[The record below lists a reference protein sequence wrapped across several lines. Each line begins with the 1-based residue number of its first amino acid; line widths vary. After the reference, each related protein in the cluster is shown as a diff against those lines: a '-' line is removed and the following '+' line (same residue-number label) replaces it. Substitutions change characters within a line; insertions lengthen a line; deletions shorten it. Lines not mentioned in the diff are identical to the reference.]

1 MRLFPC
7 VVLLSVFLPAQ
18 SHRTKNVILFTA
30 DGLRWQDLFTG
41 IDPMLANE
49 KTASM
54 EDAKDRRERYWRAT
68 PEERRK
74 QLMPFFWN
82 ELALRGAILGN
93 VNKSSSMKVTN
104 AFRVSYPGYAEM
116 LTGHAQD
123 AVIDGNVNF
132 QNPSETV
139 LEFAR
144 RKLNLDRSQV
154 ALFASWNAFRH
165 IGESKPGTITINAGY
180 QTLEEGGK
188 SGGGLRLDGA
198 GARMRDLSRGQ
209 FLALSPWDEERHDY
223 FTFELA
229 MEYLKAVKP
238 RVLFISFDE
247 TDDWAHDK
255 RYDRVLD
262 SIHYFDQC
270 LRELFAMLE
279 AMPEYKGSTS
289 VIVTTDH
296 GRGSMLAD
304 WSDHGK
310 KIAGA
315 EQVWMAMAGPD
326 TPAAGE
332 MSNVPEIHQRDI
344 APTILDLLGIDPAG
358 MKGMAGSPVQVKKF

>member
-1 MRLFPC
+1 MRLFTC
-7 VVLLSVFLPAQ
+7 IALLSSFLAAQ
-18 SHRTKNVILFTA
+18 SHQTKNVILFTA

-41 IDPMLANE
+41 IDPMLMNE
-49 KTASM
+49 KEASM
-54 EDAKDRRERYWRAT
+54 KDAKDRRERYWRTT

-74 QLMPFFWN
+74 QLMPFFWK
-82 ELALRGAILGN
+82 ELAARGAVFGN
-93 VNKSSSMKVTN
+93 VSKGSSMKVTN

-116 LTGHAQD
+116 LTGHSQD

-144 RKLNLDRSQV
+144 HRLSLDCSQV
-154 ALFASWNAFRH
+154 ALFASWNAFLH

-180 QTLEEGGK
+180 QAFDGGE
-188 SGGGLRLDGA
+188 SGGGPRLDGA

-223 FTFELA
+223 FTFEMA
-229 MEYLKAVKP
+229 MEYLRAVKP

-270 LRELFAMLE
+270 LRELFAALD

-296 GRGSMLAD
+296 GRGSTLPD

-310 KIAGA
+310 KVAGA
-315 EQVWMAMAGPD
+315 EQVWMAIAGPD

-332 MSNVPEIHQRDI
+332 MRNVPEIHQRDI
-344 APTILDLLGIDPAG
+344 APTILDLLGLDPAG
-358 MKGMAGSPVQVKKF
+358 MKGMAGGVVRVKAF